1 MTEPENLSAYYYENL
16 HKAKSPHV
24 LLSNFYCSLFNK
36 DEKDSKYYVLM
47 GKLVRLYGRER
58 VFFAILDLYDL
69 DNIDLDR
76 GPYGILSY
84 LIKKRMSKDTEDPI
98 SYTDLSDYVTR
109 LKKKIDKQNIDVE
122 KYKGAFDDN

>member
-1 MTEPENLSAYYYENL
+1 M
-16 HKAKSPHV
+16 
-24 LLSNFYCSLFNK
+24 SNFYCSLFNK